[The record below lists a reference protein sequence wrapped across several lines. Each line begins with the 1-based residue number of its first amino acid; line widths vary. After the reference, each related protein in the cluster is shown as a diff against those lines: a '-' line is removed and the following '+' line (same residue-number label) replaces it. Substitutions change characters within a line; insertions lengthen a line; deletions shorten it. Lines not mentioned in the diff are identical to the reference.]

1 VKGILL
7 LSRAHIA
14 ISLRERVT
22 LFWFLVFPILLLS
35 ILALIF
41 GNTGGE
47 GNVRFDIAL
56 VNEDSGDGFS
66 GMIERAFGEMAT
78 PAEGGGEGI
87 FSLAI
92 PRSGQDR
99 GAFLE
104 EEMERLS
111 RGGLAAILVI
121 PAGFN
126 DDLIGALTGGE
137 RPAVDLYLNRNDP
150 GSRMAGGIIDQVI
163 AGVNREILIRSGR
176 LDPEGEVETKAGWI
190 GDGEER
196 PGYIDFLLPGIV
208 LMGFFTAGLFGVPGT
223 ILYSRDVK
231 ILRRYWVS
239 PLTVPRYV
247 AGFAIGHIGLCTLQF
262 GAVYT
267 IGRYAF
273 GARLDFARVDV
284 ALVLLLSIA
293 TFMAFGFLIASIA
306 RTPNGGMAIANI
318 LNMPMM
324 FLSGLFFPITGLP
337 LFLLALVYVNPV
349 SYLIDSLRAG
359 LGVGTAVMPGS
370 LRLAVPLGWIALSI
384 AVAGMRL
391 RWDVER

>member
-22 LFWFLVFPILLLS
+22 LFWFLIFPILLLS
-35 ILALIF
+35 ILSLIF

-56 VNEDSGDGFS
+56 VNEDTADGFS
-66 GMIERAFGEMAT
+66 GMIERVFAEMAV
-78 PAEGGGEGI
+78 PPEGGGEAI
-87 FSLAI
+87 FSLAR
-92 PRSGQDR
+92 PKSDQDR

-104 EEMERLS
+104 EERGRLS

-137 RPAVDLYLNRNDP
+137 RPAIDLYMNRNDP
-150 GSRMAGGIIDQVI
+150 GSWMAGGIIDQVI

-176 LDPEGEVETKAGWI
+176 LDPEGEVETETGWI
-190 GDGEER
+190 GNDEER

-223 ILYSRDVK
+223 ILYNRDLK

-239 PLTVPRYV
+239 PLTVPRYI
-247 AGFAIGHIGLCTLQF
+247 AGFAIGHIALCALQF
-262 GAVYT
+262 GVIYT
-267 IGRYAF
+267 IGRYDF
-273 GARLDFARVDV
+273 GARLGFARADV
-284 ALVLLLSIA
+284 ALVLLLSVV

-306 RTPNGGMAIANI
+306 RTANGGMAMANI

-337 LFLLALVYVNPV
+337 LFLLALVYVNPI

-359 LGVGTAVMPGS
+359 LGVGTAIMPGS
-370 LRLAVPLGWIALSI
+370 LRLAVPLGWIALSV